1 MTFETQERAFETRFN
16 SNWSHTPIKWPNIA
30 FASKDKTEYVVFSNI
45 TDDVK
50 EASIGGPN
58 VLYRYTGI
66 IAIQIFVVSNSGA
79 TRALQLA
86 ELVADIWRSAQFS
99 GITMKATRMVTVG
112 VQEGWYQLDVLSPYY
127 VNSFELRSS
136 L

>member
-1 MTFETQERAFETRFN
+1 MTFETQERAFETRFD

-30 FASKDKTEYVVFSNI
+30 FNSKDKSEYVTFSNI

-50 EASIGGPN
+50 EKSLGSNP
-58 VLYRYTGI
+58 VLYRYFGDI
-66 IAIQIFVVSNSGA
+66 VIQIFVVSNSGA

-99 GITMKATRMVTVG
+99 GITMKATKMVTVG
-112 VQEGWYQLDVLSPYY
+112 VQEGWYQLDVISPYY